1 MIRKFPIKIMGN
13 LRINFFKFLFF
24 CACLHSNILKRN
36 LFFEKSTCI
45 LEVKIKKIVSN
56 NAFTFDL
63 KADKIAVK
71 YDFYVLENFWRPIC
85 LFPSIIEFYNIPKHQ
100 KLSIFFLNCFIR
112 SEMDVIVHII
122 EQKHPLFHGKQ
133 TNWYK
138 KFFKA

>member
-71 YDFYVLENFWRPIC
+71 YDFYVLENFWSPLC
-85 LFPSIIEFYNIPKHQ
+85 LFPSILEFYGTPKQ
-100 KLSIFFLNCFIR
+100 LKLLIFSQLFYTKW
-112 SEMDVIVHII
+112 DVCYCRHII